1 MLGLKTVFTAFA
13 VAAFTVPFT
22 FASSTP
28 TRTTRPFTVQAY
40 QPYTDGPGLTGY
52 YLHARDGFFYLAR
65 QASNPQ
71 LVLSVDNYGLATLV
85 VRLHP
90 SSPSSSLSSMRTHSC
105 APAKTYTYPWQSS
118 AAKTAAKIFIDT
130 VDGHLGYTVSS
141 TPPAGALF
149 DNFLHRGAGHLVK
162 TTVETGI
169 IGPPGDFQWLGSEG
183 SLWLVCGSDLR
194 IYKRMTDP
202 VPPAKD
208 CELYGVILS
217 ALDV

>member
-28 TRTTRPFTVQAY
+28 SRTTRPFTVQAY

-85 VRLHP
+85 
-90 SSPSSSLSSMRTHSC
+90 
-105 APAKTYTYPWQSS
+105 SS

-183 SLWLVCGSDLR
+183 SFWLVCGSDLK